1 MEISEEQLRINYSK
15 MHEVKLRQLLFYE
28 YEELSRDAQIALLN
42 ELKSRDLHM
51 EFAEVIKIREGV
63 EDGIDYQIL
72 LEQIRKNACPKCTQN
87 DMPLN
92 ANMTYRNV
100 AYIVGYTY
108 TSVLY
113 IACPRCLKERL
124 TTDQFITVTLGW
136 WSLPLSPFRT
146 VKTLINNYKTMR
158 LVRMPEPS
166 AELQLFTVEHRFALI
181 YALRSPQDFTHFLGN
196 HPESV

>member
-1 MEISEEQLRINYSK
+1 MEISEEQLRINYGK
-15 MHEVKLRQLLFYE
+15 MHEVKLKQLLLYD
-28 YEELSRDAQIALLN
+28 YEELSRDAQLVLLK
-42 ELKSRDLHM
+42 ELKTRDLHL
-51 EFAEVIKIREGV
+51 EFADAIKIREGV
-63 EDGIDYQIL
+63 ADGIDDQIL
-72 LEQIRKNACPKCTQN
+72 LEQIRKNACPKCRRN

-92 ANMTYRNV
+92 AYMTYQNV
-100 AYIVGYTY
+100 AYVVGYTY

-146 VKTLINNYKTMR
+146 VKTLIKNYKTMR
-158 LVRMPEPS
+158 LIRMPEPS
-166 AELQLFTVEHRFALI
+166 AELQLFTSMHRFALI
-181 YALRSPQDFTHFLGN
+181 YALRSPEDFTHFLGN